1 MSEKDSAVKHREV
14 RSFVLRE
21 GRMTQGQRQMME
33 QSWKL
38 YGVDMQQQFLDM
50 DKLFKR
56 SAPRVLE
63 IGFGMGDSLADEAI
77 AHPQIDYLGI
87 EVHRPGVGSLFRR
100 LDASNAS
107 NVRVVRDDAVQVL
120 CQMIPDASLDGVYLF
135 FPDPWPKRR
144 HHKRRIVQSAFADL
158 LASKLKGGGVL
169 HMATDWQ
176 NYAEH
181 MMTVLNESLDFSN
194 VAGKGNYS
202 PRPDYRPLTKF
213 EKRGQRLGHEVF
225 DLIFIRR

>member
-1 MSEKDSAVKHREV
+1 MSEKNSAVKHREV
-14 RSFVLRE
+14 RSFVRRE
-21 GRMTQGQRQMME
+21 GRMTPAQRQTMAD
-33 QSWKL
+33 SWL
-38 YGVDMQQQFLDM
+38 QYGVEMQQQFLDM

-100 LDASNAS
+100 LDASNTS
-107 NVRVVRDDAVQVL
+107 NVRVVCDDAVKAL
-120 CQMIPDASLDGVYLF
+120 RNMIPDASLDGVYLF

-144 HHKRRIVQSAFADL
+144 HHKRRIVQPVFAEL
-158 LASKLKGGGVL
+158 LAEKLKGGGVL

-176 NYAEH
+176 EYASH
-181 MMTVLNESLDFSN
+181 MMAVLSETLNFAN
-194 VAGKGNYS
+194 VAGEGQYS